1 MGSKPF
7 HQLLSPDLIVP
18 GTVLNLPVAKLQQ
31 QGIRGII
38 FDVDDTLVPLRQP
51 TISPEVLA
59 WVQDLQRYFQ
69 IWLVSN
75 NISNQRIR
83 TIAQIVGVPH
93 IHWAAKPSRRAL
105 RRALQAMDLPTE
117 QVAIVGDRLWTDVLA
132 GNRLGLMTILV
143 SPLPL
148 NSPLGEV
155 LKS

>member
-1 MGSKPF
+1 MGNKPF
-7 HQLLSPDLIVP
+7 HKLLSPDLIVS
-18 GTVLNLPVAKLQQ
+18 GTVLEMPILALEQG
-31 QGIRGII
+31 GIRGII

-51 TISPEVLA
+51 TISPEILV
-59 WVQDLQRYFQ
+59 WVQDLQQHFQ

-83 TIAQIVGVPH
+83 TIAQIIGVPH
-93 IHWAAKPSRRAL
+93 INRAAKPSRRAL
-105 RRALQAMDLPTE
+105 RRALQAMELSAE

-148 NSPLGEV
+148 NSPLSEV